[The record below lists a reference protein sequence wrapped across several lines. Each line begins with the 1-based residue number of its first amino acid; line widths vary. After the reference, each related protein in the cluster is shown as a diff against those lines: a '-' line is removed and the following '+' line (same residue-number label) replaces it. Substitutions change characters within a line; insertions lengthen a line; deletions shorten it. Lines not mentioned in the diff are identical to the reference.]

1 MIKYKTVKDF
11 NVKNINEANTIFKNF
26 LISSSHNKLYQLNKG
41 FNFGVRWSGV
51 KEEFVVDWLTN
62 KSRDIKGNLNY
73 LSGKKKLQEIS
84 ECEVVELV
92 DSGYKK
98 IKIKDL
104 FNLA

>member
-1 MIKYKTVKDF
+1 M
-11 NVKNINEANTIFKNF
+11 TIEDPTYSVNATF
-26 LISSSHNKLYQLNKG
+26 
-41 FNFGVRWSGV
+41 R
-51 KEEFVVDWLTN
+51 E
-62 KSRDIKGNLNY
+62 SRDIKGNLNY